1 MERLS
6 DPRPADFEVDTSQIL
21 VSFEDVER
29 AASRLRGI
37 VHETPVMSSRTVN
50 HEVDARVV
58 FKCENLQRT
67 GAFKIRGAYNTFSQL
82 TKEERSRGVV
92 TYSSGN
98 HAQAAALAA
107 RLLDIAVHI
116 VMPDDAPE
124 AKLAATLEYGANV
137 IPYDRFTTT
146 REELAGELADETGR
160 ILIPPYDHPQIVAG
174 QGTVAHEL
182 FSQAGDL
189 DVLVVPCGGGGLL
202 SGCAV
207 AAATLSPGCRVIG
220 VEPENA
226 ADAAISF
233 RSGVLHRVDN
243 PDTIADGAR
252 TPYLGRVT
260 FPLVL
265 RHVHDIVTVS
275 DAALVRAMRLLW
287 ERMKLVVEPT
297 GALAT
302 AALLEGVVPRAARIG
317 VVISGGNVD
326 LALVGTWFG
335 ANHDARG

>member
-1 MERLS
+1 LA
-6 DPRPADFEVDTSQIL
+6 DPYPAGIEIDTEHLQVDFD
-21 VSFEDVER
+21 DVES
-29 AASRLRGI
+29 AAARLQGV
-37 VHETPVMSSRTVN
+37 VHETPVMSSRTLDT
-50 HEVDARVV
+50 EAGGRVF
-58 FKCENLQRT
+58 FKCESFQRT
-67 GAFKIRGAYNTFSQL
+67 GAFKIRGAFNTLSRL
-82 TKEERSRGVV
+82 GEEDRRRGVL

-98 HAQAAALAA
+98 HAQAAALAG
-107 RLLDIAVHI
+107 RLLDISVQV
-116 VMPDDAPE
+116 VMPDDAPA
-124 AKLAATLEYGANV
+124 AKLAATISYGAEV
-137 IPYDRFTTT
+137 IPYDRLTST
-146 REELAGELADETGR
+146 REEIAHELAASTGR
-160 ILIPPYDHPQIVAG
+160 CVIPPYDHPHIVAG
-174 QGTVAHEL
+174 QGTVAVEL
-182 FSQAGDL
+182 FAQAGELDL
-189 DVLVVPCGGGGLL
+189 LLVPCGGAGLL

-243 PDTIADGAR
+243 PDTVADGAR

-265 RHVHDIVTVS
+265 RHVQDIVTVS
-275 DAALVRAMRLLW
+275 DAAILRAMRLLW

-302 AALLEGVVPRAARIG
+302 AALLEGKVPRVARIG

-326 LALVGTWFG
+326 LGLVGRWFG
-335 ANHDARG
+335 TG